1 MRSATL
7 LIPWFR
13 WKPWLVRLAGTEIE
27 VFPYQVTVALAILT
41 IIAAAAVFSHKQQR
55 SIERTLDFLLYV
67 MLCALPCALL
77 ASLLLYQGGAL
88 ARFFADPVS
97 DHGLRLHWSTL
108 GGLIGGSFGAALWWI
123 RTREDLLGQL
133 DVLAF
138 ALPFGWCL
146 ARIGCFGVHDHAGR
160 VSDFALAVANFRFGV
175 PPYEPR
181 HDMGLYDAMT
191 VGAIALLF
199 AYLARI
205 RRPPGFYLA
214 LLLALYPPI
223 RFFLDFLRAS
233 EAEGGMTR
241 FLGLTYVQYIAA
253 LLWPIGLVLL
263 VRVRTTSR
271 SLTEPANGAG
281 TS

>member
-1 MRSATL
+1 ML

-13 WKPWLVRLAGTEIE
+13 WEPWVVRWAGTEIA

-41 IIAAAAVFSHKQQR
+41 IITAAALFSRKQQR

-67 MLCALPCALL
+67 MICALPCALL
-77 ASLLLYQGGAL
+77 ASVLLYQGGAL

-97 DHGLRLHWSTL
+97 DHGLQLHWSTL
-108 GGLIGGSFGAALWWI
+108 GGLIGGSFGAALWWA
-123 RTREDLLGQL
+123 RYRADLFGQL

-160 VSDFALAVANFRFGV
+160 VSDFALAVADFRFGV

-199 AYLARI
+199 AYLARR
-205 RRPPGFYLA
+205 RRPLGLYLA
-214 LLLALYPPI
+214 LLLTLYPPI
-223 RFFLDFLRAS
+223 RFFLDFLRAT

-241 FLGLTYVQYIAA
+241 FLGLTYIQYIAA
-253 LLWPIGLVLL
+253 LLWPLGLVLL

-271 SLTEPANGAG
+271 SWTAPANGAG